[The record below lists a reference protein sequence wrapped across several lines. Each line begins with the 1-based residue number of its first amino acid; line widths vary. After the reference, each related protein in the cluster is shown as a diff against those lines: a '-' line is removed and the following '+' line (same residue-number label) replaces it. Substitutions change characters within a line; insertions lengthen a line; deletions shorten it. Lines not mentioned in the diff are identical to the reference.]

1 MYSAKSVRNWL
12 LALPLA
18 LPLGAAALAL
28 PALVPGEAQAA
39 FCSNDGGRFN
49 EWKQAIKAEYS
60 GQFKASTLAKID
72 GLQYSTAV
80 IKLDRNQKSFKL
92 SFPEF
97 YKRRATGVASGA
109 RKRIQQYKKYFDKA
123 EQQFGV
129 PPEIIAAIWGL
140 ESAFGTYKGK
150 SFPILQSIATLSYDC
165 RRTDLFSREFRAAL
179 EVIDRGYADLS
190 KAQGAWAGEI
200 GQTQFLPSSF
210 LIGATDFDGGGVN
223 VFSSPADVIGSTAK
237 WFARNGW
244 QRGGDYHEGAANY
257 GVIQRWNKAGV
268 YQKTIAKLADEI
280 RG

>member
-12 LALPLA
+12 FALPLA
-18 LPLGAAALAL
+18 LPLGAALAL
-28 PALVPGEAQAA
+28 PVLAPGEALAA
-39 FCSNDGGRFN
+39 FCSNDSARFN
-49 EWKQAIKAEYS
+49 EWKQAVKAEYR
-60 GQFKASTLAKID
+60 GKFKPSTLAKID
-72 GLQYSTAV
+72 GLKYSSSV
-80 IKLDRNQKSFKL
+80 IKLDRNQKSFKM
-92 SFPEF
+92 SFDQF

-109 RKRIQQYKKYFDKA
+109 RKRIKKYRKYFDRA
-123 EQQFGV
+123 EQKFGV

-150 SFPILQSIATLSYDC
+150 TFPILQSIATLSYDC

-179 EVIDRGYADLS
+179 EVIDRGYYDLS
-190 KAQGAWAGEI
+190 RAKGAWAGEI

-210 LIGATDFDGGGVN
+210 LLGATDFDGGGID
-223 VFSSPADVIGSTAK
+223 VFRSPADVIGSTAK

-244 QRGGDYHEGAANY
+244 QRGGSYQPGSANF

-268 YQKTIAKLADEI
+268 YQKTIAKLAAEI